1 MKINF
6 LKSTVAS
13 KRLMKKKKR
22 NNLLK
27 KSKRG
32 PHKMRKV
39 RKRKRNQRLC
49 SKRDSS
55 KEDMRFAVSV
65 DLKTMNHSL
74 AMRNCN
80 CKQIYTFST
89 M

>member
-39 RKRKRNQRLC
+39 RKRKRNQ
-49 SKRDSS
+49 S
-55 KEDMRFAVSV
+55 
-65 DLKTMNHSL
+65 
-74 AMRNCN
+74 
-80 CKQIYTFST
+80 
-89 M
+89 